1 MNRRLLALDT
11 AEDIPLSDDLI
22 VVGRH
27 PSCDFRIR
35 SSRVSRIHCCI
46 HVTGDRIFVRDLNS
60 TNGIRINGRSVE
72 RAELQPGDVVSIG
85 QIHFKCVENSEM
97 STDPHHKGRTA
108 SEATQGARIEM
119 PSADPIPI
127 HMPGEMAGSSVDIR
141 IRTGS

>member
-11 AEDIPLSDDLI
+11 AEDIPLSSDLI

-46 HVTGDRIFVRDLNS
+46 YLTGDRIFVRDLNS

-72 RAELQPGDVVSIG
+72 RAELKPGDVVSIG
-85 QIHFKCVENSEM
+85 QLHFKCVENSGI
-97 STDPHHKGRTA
+97 STDPNQMARA
-108 SEATQGARIEM
+108 RNEATQDPGIEK
-119 PSADPIPI
+119 SSSDPIPI
-127 HMPGEMAGSSVDIR
+127 PMPGDLAGSSVDIR

>member
-11 AEDIPLSDDLI
+11 AEDIPLSSDLI

-46 HVTGDRIFVRDLNS
+46 YVTGDRIFVRDLNS

-72 RAELQPGDVVSIG
+72 RAELKPGDVVSIG
-85 QIHFKCVENSEM
+85 QLHFKCVENSGI
-97 STDPHHKGRTA
+97 STDAPQQARSKNEGSQTA
-108 SEATQGARIEM
+108 GIENPSSE
-119 PSADPIPI
+119 PLPI
-127 HMPGEMAGSSVDIR
+127 HMPGDLAGSSVDIR